1 MKRIVYLWLV
11 ASVMAAV
18 VVTAA
23 GAQSQSQPLGDYAR
37 SLRKQ
42 KGQKAPDTKKFED
55 GTIPTTDTLSVVG
68 PPPKQSSTDESG
80 DSNPKSQNADQAA
93 PAGQDGKADQKT
105 GAQPAKDAAEERE
118 KANKEWQKKFADQ
131 KAQIDLL
138 TRELDVVQREYRL
151 RAAAMYADVGNRM
164 RNSAQW
170 DKEDTDYKQ
179 KIADKQKALDDAKQ
193 KLEDMKEEARK
204 AGAPASVR
212 E

>member
-11 ASVMAAV
+11 ASVMAGV
-18 VVTAA
+18 MVTLAA
-23 GAQSQSQPLGDYAR
+23 AQSQSLGDYAR
-37 SLRKQ
+37 SVRKQ
-42 KGQKAPDTKKFED
+42 KGQKAPNTKKFD
-55 GTIPTTDTLSVVG
+55 DDTLPKTDTLSVVG
-68 PPPKQSSTDESG
+68 PPPTQSSG
-80 DSNPKSQNADQAA
+80 DSVSTKPQGQDGDQ
-93 PAGQDGKADQKT
+93 PAKTGQDGKADQKT
-105 GAQPAKDAAEERE
+105 GVQPAKDEAAQRE
-118 KANKEWQKKFADQ
+118 KANKEWEKKFAEQ
-131 KAQIDLL
+131 RSQIELL

-179 KIADKQKALDDAKQ
+179 KIADKQKTLDDAKQ

>member
-11 ASVMAAV
+11 ASVMAGV
-18 VVTAA
+18 MVTLAA
-23 GAQSQSQPLGDYAR
+23 AQSQSLGDYAR
-37 SLRKQ
+37 SVRKQ
-42 KGQKAPDTKKFED
+42 KGQKAPNTKKFD
-55 GTIPTTDTLSVVG
+55 DDTLPKTDTLSVVG
-68 PPPKQSSTDESG
+68 PPPTQSSG
-80 DSNPKSQNADQAA
+80 DSPQGQDGDQ
-93 PAGQDGKADQKT
+93 PAKTGQDGKADQKT
-105 GAQPAKDAAEERE
+105 GVQPAKDEAAQRE
-118 KANKEWQKKFADQ
+118 KANKEWEKKFAEQ
-131 KAQIDLL
+131 RSQIELL

-179 KIADKQKALDDAKQ
+179 KIADKQKTLDDAKQ

>member
-1 MKRIVYLWLV
+1 MTMKRIVYCWLI
-11 ASVMAAV
+11 ASVMAT
-18 VVTAA
+18 VTVTVA
-23 GAQSQSQPLGDYAR
+23 GAQSQSLGDYAR
-37 SLRKQ
+37 SVRKQ
-42 KGQKAPDTKKFED
+42 KGQKAPDTKKFD
-55 GTIPTTDTLSVVG
+55 DDSLPKTDTLSVVG
-68 PPPKQSSTDESG
+68 PPPTQSSSD
-80 DSNPKSQNADQAA
+80 DSANGKPKSQNGDQ
-93 PAGQDGKADQKT
+93 PVQAGQDGKPDQKMA
-105 GAQPAKDAAEERE
+105 AQPAKDEAAQRE
-118 KANKEWQKKFADQ
+118 KSNKEWEKKFADQ

-164 RNSAQW
+164 RNSAEW

-193 KLEDMKEEARK
+193 KLEDMKEQARK